1 MEITFKKRKSNR
13 LKKMKNVK
21 NENITLEE
29 NILTQ
34 CKIIEIYQVITK
46 EKRQTLPSKIRK
58 SKVMTLT

>member
-1 MEITFKKRKSNR
+1 MEITFQKRKSNR
-13 LKKMKNVK
+13 LKQMKNVK

>member
-1 MEITFKKRKSNR
+1 MEITFQKRKSNR
-13 LKKMKNVK
+13 LKQMKNVK

-46 EKRQTLPSKIRK
+46 EK
-58 SKVMTLT
+58 

>member
-1 MEITFKKRKSNR
+1 MEITFQKRKSNR

-21 NENITLEE
+21 NEKITLEE